1 MERKKGRKGEVAK
14 LNTMMIKRMKK
25 KKTMKNTITA
35 TMMTM

>member
-1 MERKKGRKGEVAK
+1 MERKKGRKGEVEK
-14 LNTMMIKRMKK
+14 LNTMMIKRRK